1 MSLFFF
7 FFTPIVGEVMNVISI
22 VDVGLQTKT
31 VAPRLTDRNYISVI
45 LRTMY
50 KLTGSVM
57 GVK

>member
-1 MSLFFF
+1 MSLFLFF
-7 FFTPIVGEVMNVISI
+7 FSPIEGEVMNVISI
-22 VDVGLQTKT
+22 VDEGLQTKT